1 MSITFKKIDKED
13 FLEMRKKFLENYKGL
28 DDFDLETA
36 FRFHKSL
43 PYYKN
48 FQKMLEKSIQDNRTV
63 TEAYSKETLLE
74 DLIKNL
80 NSLHR
85 VGQADF
91 LSIIIDSHTRE
102 NHYENARTILNDS
115 IKSNKSLLNGFPLI
129 TYGTKLAR
137 KIVNDVEVP
146 LQIKHGSADARLLA
160 EFSFLGGFSAFD
172 GGGISHNIP
181 FSKSVL
187 LKDSLENWKYV
198 DRLVG
203 LYEENGIKINREIF
217 SPLTATLVPPA
228 ISNSIQILES
238 LLAVEQGVKNIS
250 IGVAQYGNITQ
261 DIASLLALQEQ
272 IQFYLDKFSF
282 KDIHIST
289 VFNQWIGG
297 FPEDELK
304 AYSLISYSATVSL
317 FTKSNRIF
325 VKNIDEYTKNSLG
338 NTMINSLV
346 LTKTILDI
354 GNSQNL
360 TNYEEVNL
368 EKEQIKKETAQIIE
382 KVFSICNGDLRKAI
396 AEAFEDGII
405 DIPFAPSKYNIGKM
419 MPARDKEGMIRYL
432 DIGNLPFETT
442 IEEFH
447 HNKIK
452 ERAQNENRKID
463 FQMTIDDIFAMS
475 QGKLINKKS
484 RE

>member
-13 FLEMRKKFLENYKGL
+13 FLEMRKKFLENYKSL
-28 DDFDLETA
+28 DDFDLDTA
-36 FRFHKSL
+36 IRFHKSL

-48 FQKMLEKSIQDNRTV
+48 FQKMLEKSIQDNKIAI
-63 TEAYSKETLLE
+63 EAYSKETLLE

-102 NHYENARTILNDS
+102 NHYENARTILEDS
-115 IKSNKSLLNGFPLI
+115 IKSNKSLLNGFPLVS
-129 TYGTKLAR
+129 YGIKLAR
-137 KIVNDVEVP
+137 KIINDVEVP

-181 FSKSVL
+181 FSKSVP

-203 LYEENGIKINREIF
+203 FYEEHGVKINREIF

-228 ISNSIQILES
+228 ISNSIQILET
-238 LLAVEQGVKNIS
+238 LLAVEQGVKNIT

-272 IQFYLDKFSF
+272 IKFYLNAFSF
-282 KDIHIST
+282 KDINIST
-289 VFNQWIGG
+289 VFNQWVGG
-297 FPEDELK
+297 FPEEELR
-304 AYSLISYSATVSL
+304 AYSLISYSTTIAL
-317 FTKSNRIF
+317 FSKANRIF
-325 VKNIDEYTKNSLG
+325 VKNIDEYSKNSLD

-354 GNSQNL
+354 GNNQKIN
-360 TNYEEVNL
+360 NYEDIIF
-368 EKEQIKKETAQIIE
+368 EKEQIKKETAQIIA
-382 KVFSICNGDLRKAI
+382 KIFSNCDGDLRKAI
-396 AEAFEDGII
+396 AEAFEYGVI
-405 DIPFAPSKYNIGKM
+405 DVPFAPSKYNLGKV
-419 MPARDKEGMIRYL
+419 MPARDSEGMIRYL

-452 ERAQNENRKID
+452 ERAINENRKID

>member
-102 NHYENARTILNDS
+102 NNYDNAESILEDS
-115 IKSNKSLLNGFPLI
+115 IKSNKSLLNGFPLVN
-129 TYGTKLAR
+129 YGIKLAR
-137 KIVNDVEVP
+137 KIINDVEIP

-181 FSKSVL
+181 FSKSVS
-187 LKDSLENWKYV
+187 LKESLENWKYV

-203 LYEENGIKINREIF
+203 LYEEHGVKINREIF

-228 ISNSIQILES
+228 ISNSIQILET

-272 IQFYLDKFSF
+272 IKFYLDTFSF

-304 AYSLISYSATVSL
+304 AYYLISYSATVAF
-317 FTKSNRIF
+317 FTKANRIF
-325 VKNIDEYTKNSLG
+325 VKYIDEYYKN
-338 NTMINSLV
+338 
-346 LTKTILDI
+346 
-354 GNSQNL
+354 
-360 TNYEEVNL
+360 
-368 EKEQIKKETAQIIE
+368 
-382 KVFSICNGDLRKAI
+382 
-396 AEAFEDGII
+396 
-405 DIPFAPSKYNIGKM
+405 
-419 MPARDKEGMIRYL
+419 
-432 DIGNLPFETT
+432 
-442 IEEFH
+442 
-447 HNKIK
+447 
-452 ERAQNENRKID
+452 
-463 FQMTIDDIFAMS
+463 
-475 QGKLINKKS
+475 
-484 RE
+484 

>member
-1 MSITFKKIDKED
+1 M
-13 FLEMRKKFLENYKGL
+13 
-28 DDFDLETA
+28 
-36 FRFHKSL
+36 
-43 PYYKN
+43 
-48 FQKMLEKSIQDNRTV
+48 
-63 TEAYSKETLLE
+63 
-74 DLIKNL
+74 
-80 NSLHR
+80 
-85 VGQADF
+85 
-91 LSIIIDSHTRE
+91 
-102 NHYENARTILNDS
+102 
-115 IKSNKSLLNGFPLI
+115 LNGFPLI

-137 KIVNDVEVP
+137 KIINDVEVP

-181 FSKSVL
+181 FSKSVP

-368 EKEQIKKETAQIIE
+368 EKEQIKKETAQILE
-382 KVFSICNGDLRKAI
+382 KIFSICNGDLRKAI

-419 MPARDKEGMIRYL
+419 MPARDNEGMIRYL
-432 DIGNLPFETT
+432 DIGNLPFSTS
-442 IEEFH
+442 IQEFH

-452 ERAQNENRKID
+452 ERALSENRKID

>member
-1 MSITFKKIDKED
+1 MSITFKKIDIED
-13 FLEMRKKFLENYKGL
+13 FFEMRKKFLENYKSL
-28 DDFDLETA
+28 DDFDLDTA
-36 FRFHKSL
+36 IRFHKSL
-43 PYYKN
+43 PEYKN
-48 FQKMLEKSIQDNRTV
+48 FQKMLEKSIQDNRIA

-91 LSIIIDSHTRE
+91 LSVIIDSHTRE
-102 NHYENARTILNDS
+102 NHYENARTILEDS

-129 TYGTKLAR
+129 SYGIKLAR
-137 KIVNDVEVP
+137 KIINDVEVP

-181 FSKSVL
+181 FSKSVP

-203 LYEENGIKINREIF
+203 FYEEHGVKINREIF

-228 ISNSIQILES
+228 ISNSIQILET
-238 LLAVEQGVKNIS
+238 LLAVEQGVKNIT

-272 IQFYLDKFSF
+272 IKFYLDTFSF
-282 KDIHIST
+282 KDINIST

-297 FPEDELK
+297 FPENELK
-304 AYSLISYSATVSL
+304 AYSLISYSATVAL
-317 FTKSNRIF
+317 FAKANRIF
-325 VKNIDEYTKNSLG
+325 IKNIDEYSKNSLD

-354 GNSQNL
+354 GNNQKIN
-360 TNYEEVNL
+360 NYEEIIF
-368 EKEQIKKETAQIIE
+368 EKEQIKKETAQIIT
-382 KVFSICNGDLRKAI
+382 KIFSNCDGDLRKAI
-396 AEAFEDGII
+396 VEAFEYGEI
-405 DIPFAPSKYNIGKM
+405 DVPFAPSKYNIGKM
-419 MPARDKEGMIRYL
+419 MPARDSEGMIRYL
-432 DIGNLPFETT
+432 DIGNLPFETM

-452 ERAQNENRKID
+452 ERAINENREID